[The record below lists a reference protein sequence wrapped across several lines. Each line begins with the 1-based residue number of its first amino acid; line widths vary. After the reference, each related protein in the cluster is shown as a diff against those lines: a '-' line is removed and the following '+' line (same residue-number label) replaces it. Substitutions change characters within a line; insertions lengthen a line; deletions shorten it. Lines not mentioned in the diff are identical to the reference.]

1 MRAPEFW
8 RTQNGFARLLE
19 PAGLLYAAAG
29 RLRRARTTPYRPG
42 IPVVCVGN
50 IVAGGAGKT
59 PVCLSLSHALSG
71 AHFLTRGY
79 GGSERGPL
87 AVDSNR
93 HTPEE
98 VGDEALLLAGQAPT
112 WVARERPKGAALAEA
127 GGARCLIMDDGHQNP
142 TLSKDLSLVV
152 VDGGY
157 GFGNRRVL
165 PAGPLR
171 EPLAEGLAR
180 ADAVVLMGQ
189 DTTGVTR
196 RLPAG
201 LPVLRAHLE
210 PGREALRL
218 RGQTVV
224 AFAGIGRPEKFF
236 ATLVA
241 LGARVVAA
249 HPFADHFP
257 YRHDDIQPILDEAFQ
272 LGAIPVTT
280 AKDAVRLPPD
290 QRQQVD
296 VVPVTVRWDDPAALL
311 SLLAAKGLP
320 VIDTP
325 FQTAPAALPDGSEAR
340 P

>member
-29 RLRRARTTPYRPG
+29 RLRRARTEPYRPG
-42 IPVVCVGN
+42 IPVACVGN

-59 PVCLSLSHALSG
+59 PVCLSLAHALSG

-79 GGSERGPL
+79 GGVEAGPL
-87 AVDSNR
+87 AVDLDH
-93 HTPEE
+93 HTPED
-98 VGDEALLLAGQAPT
+98 VGDEALLLADRAPT
-112 WVARERPKGAALAEA
+112 WVARRRPDGARMAEDA
-127 GGARCLIMDDGHQNP
+127 GARCLVMDDGHQNP
-142 TLSKDLSLVV
+142 TLAKDLSLVV

-189 DTTGVTR
+189 DSAGVAK
-196 RLPAG
+196 RLPPDM
-201 LPVLRAHLE
+201 PVLRAWLE

-218 RGQTVV
+218 RGQNVV

-236 ATLVA
+236 ATLAA
-241 LGARVVAA
+241 LGARVIAV

-272 LGAIPVTT
+272 LGAVPVTT

-296 VVPVTVRWDDPAALL
+296 VVPVTVRWEDPAALRA
-311 SLLAAKGLP
+311 LLAAKGLP
-320 VIDTP
+320 VADTP
-325 FQTAPAALPDGSEAR
+325 FQQTPAALPGGQETA

>member
-8 RTQNGFARLLE
+8 RTQNGIVRLLE

-29 RLRRARTTPYRPG
+29 RLRRARTTPHRAG
-42 IPVVCVGN
+42 IPVACVGN

-59 PVCLSLSHALSG
+59 PVCLSLADALTG

-79 GGSERGPL
+79 GGSETGPL
-87 AVDSNR
+87 AVDLDR
-93 HTPEE
+93 HTPED
-98 VGDEALLLAGQAPT
+98 VGDEALLLADRAPT
-112 WVARERPKGAALAEA
+112 WVARRRPEGAAAAEEA
-127 GGARCLIMDDGHQNP
+127 GARCLIMDDGHQNP
-142 TLSKDLSLVV
+142 TLAKDLSLVV

-180 ADAVVLMGQ
+180 ADGVVLMGD
-189 DTTGVTR
+189 DTARVAR
-196 RLPAG
+196 RLPPD
-201 LPVLRAHLE
+201 LPVLRARLE
-210 PGREALRL
+210 PGRAALRL
-218 RGQTVV
+218 RGQLVV
-224 AFAGIGRPEKFF
+224 AFAGIGRPDKFF

-296 VVPVTVRWDDPAALL
+296 VVPVTVRWEDPPALRALL
-311 SLLAAKGLP
+311 TAKGLP
-320 VIDTP
+320 VAEGA
-325 FQTAPAALPDGSEAR
+325 FQANPAALPGGQETA